1 MAVEELLARVVPG
14 WEPAEGLGFSIAL
27 ASIAMWGVMGMIQRN
42 VELARA
48 QETIAELAVQ
58 GERSRFARD
67 LHDILGH
74 SLTVLTVKAELAG
87 RLVSID
93 PQRAE
98 REIGEVEQLARQA
111 LTDVRAA
118 VSGYR
123 EVSLPGELASART
136 ALEAAGIAADLPGTV
151 DDLPAE
157 RRELMA
163 WTVREGV
170 TNVVRHS
177 GARRAWVRLWRDGV
191 EVADDGRGPLAPD
204 GRLDGGSTGI
214 GQRARP
220 GGAARAGGRRGRGRH
235 GRPAR
240 RRRLRPAGALV
251 SAPIRLLL
259 ADDQALVRGAMA
271 SLLGLEPD
279 LEVVAEVGRGD
290 EVVAAARSA
299 RPDVALLDV
308 EMPGLDGIGATREL
322 RAAVPACR
330 VLVVTTFGRPGYLRR
345 ALEAGASGFV
355 VKDTPARQLADAVRR
370 VHSGLRVVDPAL
382 AAESLAAGSSPL
394 TARETDVLR
403 AARDGGTVADL
414 AAALHLSE
422 GTVRNHLSSAIGK
435 TGARTRAEA
444 VRLADEAGWLL

>member
-1 MAVEELLARVVPG
+1 V
-14 WEPAEGLGFSIAL
+14 
-27 ASIAMWGVMGMIQRN
+27 N
-42 VELARA
+42 
-48 QETIAELAVQ
+48 
-58 GERSRFARD
+58 
-67 LHDILGH
+67 
-74 SLTVLTVKAELAG
+74 
-87 RLVSID
+87 
-93 PQRAE
+93 
-98 REIGEVEQLARQA
+98 
-111 LTDVRAA
+111 
-118 VSGYR
+118 
-123 EVSLPGELASART
+123 
-136 ALEAAGIAADLPGTV
+136 
-151 DDLPAE
+151 
-157 RRELMA
+157 
-163 WTVREGV
+163 
-170 TNVVRHS
+170 
-177 GARRAWVRLWRDGV
+177 
-191 EVADDGRGPLAPD
+191 
-204 GRLDGGSTGI
+204 
-214 GQRARP
+214 
-220 GGAARAGGRRGRGRH
+220 
-235 GRPAR
+235 
-240 RRRLRPAGALV
+240 
-251 SAPIRLLL
+251 APIKLLL

-308 EMPGLDGIGATREL
+308 EMPGLDGISATREL